1 MSIRTRLLLLTLLV
15 TLLAASFVSRRF
27 VQERDHDIA
36 VVESRLAALAA
47 GVANTL
53 GDRIQ
58 GTEQL
63 HFGLARARDLDT
75 RDRGACSA
83 FLSQVRDK
91 YPQYTGILTIDPDG
105 KLFCDSLKTGRS
117 LDLTD
122 RDYFRRALVARDAV
136 VMQPVFGRLSNVAVL
151 QIAYPVRG
159 ESGELKFVLLASLNL
174 QQLAQTRLKIA
185 LIPGAEVLLLDQG
198 GTVLAAAGGTAGQ
211 RRAGTSIAGSP
222 LLQFAAQ
229 ASGARMGELANPD
242 GSSQVWAV
250 ADPQQLRDAG
260 IQVLVGYPKE
270 LLVAAANRQLVE
282 AVAILA
288 ATAMLAFFAVWIVVE
303 VAIRRPIA
311 TIADMV
317 TRLGRNESDARIP
330 QPHPR
335 GELGVLMQVLNQ
347 SAEAQQAQRASLD
360 ELNARLRDAQRLESI
375 GQLTGGVAHDFN
387 NLLTVIMGNAEVLQ
401 ERLRDDPA
409 GEALAAMVLD
419 AAERGAELTQRLLA
433 FARKQVLEPQSIDI
447 NQRVDGLEGL
457 LSRTIGEHIEIRFS
471 RAADLWPALVDP
483 AQLDNS
489 LLNLCLN
496 SRDAMPEGGLLGIET
511 ANACRSS
518 EYAAL
523 NADVRAGDY
532 VMLAVSDTGTGIAAE
547 ILGRVFE
554 PFFTT
559 KEQGKGTGLGMAMIH
574 GFVKQSGGHITL
586 DSEPGRGTCVR
597 LYFPRALAATHGR
610 QLPSASTG
618 GTGGSETILLVEDD
632 VQVRRYA
639 SEQLKS
645 LGYRVV
651 EAQHGTQALD
661 FMRSGLTLDLLFTDV
676 VMPGMS
682 GRELAGRARKLVP
695 GLKVLYTSGYSENT
709 LLQHGRVEEGM
720 HLLTKPYRRE
730 ELASRIRAVLE
741 SDLSG

>member
-1 MSIRTRLLLLTLLV
+1 MSIRTRLLLLALLV

-27 VQERDHDIA
+27 VQERHHDIA
-36 VVESRLAALAA
+36 IVAGRLAALAA
-47 GVANTL
+47 SVSNTL
-53 GDRIQ
+53 GERIQ

-105 KLFCDSLKTGRS
+105 KLFCDSLNTGRS

-122 RDYFRRALVARDAV
+122 RDYFRRARVAHDSV
-136 VMQPVFGRLSNVAVL
+136 SMEPVFGRLSNMAVL

-174 QQLAQTRLKIA
+174 QQLAQDRLKIA
-185 LIPGAEVLLLDQG
+185 LMPGAEVVLLDHG
-198 GTVLAAAGGTAGQ
+198 GVVLASAGGPAG
-211 RRAGTSIAGSP
+211 RRRPGTSVAGSP
-222 LLQFAAQ
+222 LMQFTGQ
-229 ASGARMGELANPD
+229 ASGARMGELPNPD
-242 GSSQVWAV
+242 GSIQVWAV
-250 ADPQQLRDAG
+250 ADPLQVREAAVH
-260 IQVLVGYPKE
+260 VLVGYPKE

-282 AVAILA
+282 AMAILA
-288 ATAMLAFFAVWIVVE
+288 VAAMLAFFGVWIFVE
-303 VAIRRPIA
+303 MAIRRPIA

-330 QPHPR
+330 GPHPR
-335 GELGVLMQVLNQ
+335 GELGVLMDVLNQ
-347 SAEAQQAQRASLD
+347 SAEAQQAQRAAVD
-360 ELNARLRDAQRLESI
+360 DLNARLRDGQRLESI

-401 ERLRDDPA
+401 ARLRDDPA
-409 GEALAAMVLD
+409 LEGLAAMVLD

-433 FARKQVLEPQSIDI
+433 FARRQVLEPQSIDI
-447 NQRVDGLEGL
+447 NQRIDGLDAL
-457 LSRTIGEHIEIRFS
+457 LSRTIGAHIQIRFS
-471 RAADLWPALVDP
+471 RAAGLWPALVDP

-496 SRDAMPEGGLLGIET
+496 SRDAMPRGGVLSIET
-511 ANACRSS
+511 ANASRSA
-518 EYAAL
+518 EYAVL
-523 NADVRAGDY
+523 NPDVCAGDY
-532 VMLAVSDTGTGIAAE
+532 VMLAVSDTGTGIDPRV
-547 ILGRVFE
+547 LGRVFE

-586 DSEPGRGTCVR
+586 DSELGQGTCVR
-597 LYFPRALAATHGR
+597 LYFPRAPTAAPR
-610 QLPSASTG
+610 PQLPAAGSGA
-618 GTGGSETILLVEDD
+618 TGGSETILLVEDD
-632 VQVRRYA
+632 AQVRRYA
-639 SEQLKS
+639 CEQLNS
-645 LGYRVV
+645 LGYRVI
-651 EAQHGTQALD
+651 EAPHGLQALD
-661 FMRSGLTLDLLFTDV
+661 IIRSGLRFDLLFTDV

-682 GRELAGRARKLVP
+682 GRELVERAKDLLP
-695 GLKVLYTSGYSENT
+695 ALKVLYTSGYSETT

-730 ELASRIRAVLE
+730 ELAHRIRAVLE
-741 SDLSG
+741 ASDPA